1 MTVSPIPPSAPNLI
15 LLVREGRRY
24 GSASGSRAEKAGS
37 VAAAND
43 DLNRTPP
50 VDAGNG
56 VSRRSWLR
64 GAFAGGIGVLLPGC
78 GYMVGQ
84 SYSPELRTV
93 SVPIFE
99 NVTFRRGIEFQLT
112 EAVQKEITRR
122 TPYRLARG
130 AEADTRLT
138 GKIVDV
144 RKDVL
149 GETAQDDPRELQVTY
164 MVRVSWEDLRNG
176 QILAQQEVPIA
187 PADVPLVGQAEMA
200 PEVGQSLATAT
211 QDAVDRLARR
221 IVDMM
226 EVPW

>member
-1 MTVSPIPPSAPNLI
+1 M
-15 LLVREGRRY
+15 
-24 GSASGSRAEKAGS
+24 
-37 VAAAND
+37 AAAND

-50 VDAGNG
+50 GDAGDG

-64 GAFAGGIGVLLPGC
+64 GVFAGGIGALLPGC

>member
-1 MTVSPIPPSAPNLI
+1 MAGKSNELK
-15 LLVREGRRY
+15 RRTF
-24 GSASGSRAEKAGS
+24 GGAG
-37 VAAAND
+37 D
-43 DLNRTPP
+43 
-50 VDAGNG
+50 G

-64 GAFAGGIGVLLPGC
+64 GVIAGGLGLLLPGC

-99 NVTFRRGIEFQLT
+99 NTGYRRGIEFQLT

-122 TPYRLARG
+122 TPYRLAKG
-130 AEADTRLT
+130 PEADTRLT

-149 GETAQDDPRELQVTY
+149 GETSQDDPRELQLTY
-164 MVRVSWEDLRNG
+164 LVRVSWEDLRNG

-187 PADVPLVGQAEMA
+187 PADIPLIGQAEMA

-211 QDAVDRLARR
+211 QDAIDRLARR

>member
-1 MTVSPIPPSAPNLI
+1 V
-15 LLVREGRRY
+15 
-24 GSASGSRAEKAGS
+24 AGKS
-37 VAAAND
+37 D
-43 DLNRTPP
+43 ELNRRTCGG
-50 VDAGNG
+50 AGDG

-64 GAFAGGIGVLLPGC
+64 GAIAGGLGLLLPGC

-99 NVTFRRGIEFQLT
+99 NTGYRRGIEFQLT

-130 AEADTRLT
+130 PEADTRLS

-149 GETAQDDPRELQVTY
+149 GETSQDDPRELQLTY
-164 MVRVSWEDLRNG
+164 LVRVSWEDLRNG

-187 PADVPLVGQAEMA
+187 PADIPLIGQAEMA

-211 QDAVDRLARR
+211 QEAVDRLARR

>member
-1 MTVSPIPPSAPNLI
+1 MAGKSDELDPMTF
-15 LLVREGRRY
+15 G
-24 GSASGSRAEKAGS
+24 GAG
-37 VAAAND
+37 D
-43 DLNRTPP
+43 
-50 VDAGNG
+50 G
-56 VSRRSWLR
+56 VSRRSWLH
-64 GAFAGGIGVLLPGC
+64 GAIAGGLGLLLPGC

-99 NVTFRRGIEFQLT
+99 NAGYRRGIEFQLT

-122 TPYRLARG
+122 TPYRLAKG
-130 AEADTRLT
+130 PEADTRLS

-149 GETAQDDPRELQVTY
+149 GETSQDDPRELQLTY
-164 MVRVSWEDLRNG
+164 LVRVSWEDLRNG

-187 PADVPLVGQAEMA
+187 PADIPLIGQAEMA

-211 QDAVDRLARR
+211 QEAIDRLARR